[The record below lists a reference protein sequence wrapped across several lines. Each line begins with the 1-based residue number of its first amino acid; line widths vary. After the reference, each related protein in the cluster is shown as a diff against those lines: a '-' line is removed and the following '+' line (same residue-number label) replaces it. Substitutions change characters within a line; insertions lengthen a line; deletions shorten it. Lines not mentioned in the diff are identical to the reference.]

1 MNITDISGIGGTT
14 EQLLKTHGID
24 SVEAVARAPL
34 ERLVAVPG
42 IGANRAAAL
51 KASAIRLL
59 SAAGG
64 AEGRD
69 AGSATVA
76 DSESDETV
84 KGPEHANREKV
95 KEPEDEKRE
104 KVKEPKEEK
113 RKKDEAD
120 EKRKK
125 NKKDRKGKRCK
136 KGKTKKKGKGRE
148 KEKGKGKGK

>member
-69 AGSATVA
+69 AGSATAA

-84 KGPEHANREKV
+84 KGPEHAN
-95 KEPEDEKRE
+95 RE

-136 KGKTKKKGKGRE
+136 KGKTKKKGKGRG
-148 KEKGKGKGK
+148 KEKGKGKGKGK